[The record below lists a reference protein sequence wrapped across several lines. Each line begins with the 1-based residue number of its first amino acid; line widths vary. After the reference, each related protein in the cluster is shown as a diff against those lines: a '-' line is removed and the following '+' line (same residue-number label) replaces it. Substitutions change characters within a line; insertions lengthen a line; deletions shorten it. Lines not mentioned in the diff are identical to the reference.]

1 MLKKYI
7 SLVARS
13 SLSLIFLESGVNKI
27 LHPVA
32 TQEFM
37 AAYGMPQT
45 GFFLVSAILVEL
57 GAGSSVL
64 LGYKARWGAIVLVL
78 FLIAATLIFH
88 TNFSD
93 PMQLGQFMK
102 NLAILGGLLMIVQYG
117 PGAVS
122 FDTRS
127 NLSNSK
133 SQIVRY

>member
-1 MLKKYI
+1 MFKKYI

-13 SLSLIFLESGVNKI
+13 SLSLIFLESGVSKI
-27 LHPVA
+27 LNPVA
-32 TQEFM
+32 TQQFM
-37 AAYGMPQT
+37 AAHGMPLT

-57 GAGSSVL
+57 GAGLLVL
-64 LGYKARWGAIVLVL
+64 LGYKARWGAFLLIM

-93 PMQLGQFMK
+93 HMQLGQFLK
-102 NLAILGGLLMIVQYG
+102 NLAILGGLVMIVQYG

-122 FDTRS
+122 FDTRA

-133 SQIVRY
+133 NQIVRY